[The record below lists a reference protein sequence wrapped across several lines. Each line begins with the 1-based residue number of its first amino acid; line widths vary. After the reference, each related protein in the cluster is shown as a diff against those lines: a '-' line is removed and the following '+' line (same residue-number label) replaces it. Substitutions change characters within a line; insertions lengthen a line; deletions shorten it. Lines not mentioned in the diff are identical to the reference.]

1 MSQPVVYVV
10 GHKHPDTDSICSAI
24 AYAQLRHKQGL
35 AGVTAARAGNLNR
48 QTEFVLERLGVAV
61 PPLLTDVSPRV
72 RDLVSSSV
80 VTIGGQTPLASAL
93 ELLYRHDI
101 RLLPVIDEQQ
111 RPQGLM
117 MLKRAAE
124 GFLLPA
130 GEGAARRVLTTPAAL
145 QECLQAEALHASD
158 MEQLEKLELYVGA
171 MAFESFAERLAHCD
185 PRRLLVVTGDR
196 REIQAHA
203 VNLGVRVLVI
213 TGGAALAPELLAE
226 ARQRQVTVLSSSFDT
241 ATAAW
246 RARLSTPVHCLMER
260 NCPTV
265 GLLDCR
271 EELRLK
277 LLHGGCPGVL
287 VLDGAGRVTAVAT
300 KSDLLVE
307 TAVKLILVDHNE
319 LSQAVTG
326 ADRVE
331 ILEVIDHHRLG
342 NFHTE
347 RPIRFIN
354 QPLGSTCSL
363 VASLYRQADLQPDPV
378 CAGLLLAGLLS
389 DTVLLKSPTT
399 TVVDRELAD
408 WLGGLARL
416 DAQAFGREM
425 FAAGSVLSAYDSM
438 EELIL
443 SDFKEY
449 RAGERL
455 FGVGQVEV
463 VGFEEFHRIKQQLAE
478 ELAGLR
484 QRRGMA
490 AAGLLVTDIVRETSL
505 LLADGEADLPYRIGY
520 PELEPGLYEL
530 QDVLS
535 RKKQLVPHLL
545 KVLQG
550 PG

>member
-1 MSQPVVYVV
+1 MSEPVVYVV

-24 AYAQLRHKQGL
+24 GYARLRQLQGL
-35 AGVTAARAGNLNR
+35 AGVKAARAGNLNR
-48 QTEFVLERLGVAV
+48 QTEFVLNRLVVTV
-61 PPLLTDVSPRV
+61 PTLLTDVSPRV
-72 RDLVSSSV
+72 RDLVHSPA
-80 VTIGGQTPLASAL
+80 VTISGDTPLAMVL
-93 ELLYRHDI
+93 EQLYKLDLRM
-101 RLLPVIDEQQ
+101 LPVTDEEQ

-130 GEGAARRVLTTPAAL
+130 DEGSNRRVLTSLAAL
-145 QECLQAEALHASD
+145 QECLQATALYAVD
-158 MEQLEKLELYVGA
+158 EQELEDLELYVGA

-196 REIQAHA
+196 QEIQAHA
-203 VNLGVRVLVI
+203 VNLGVRALVI
-213 TGGAALAPELLAE
+213 TGGGTIAPELLAT
-226 ARQRQVTVLSSSFDT
+226 ARQRQVTVLSTSFDT

-271 EELRLK
+271 EDLRLK
-277 LLHGGCPGVL
+277 LLYGGCPGVL
-287 VLDGAGRVTAVAT
+287 VLDSAGRVTAVAT

-307 TAVKLILVDHNE
+307 TPLKLILVDHNE
-319 LSQAVTG
+319 LSQAVPG

-347 RPIRFIN
+347 RPILFIN

-363 VASLYRQADLQPDPV
+363 VASLYRQAGLQPEQT

-399 TVVDRELAD
+399 TDIDRELAV
-408 WLGGLARL
+408 WLGELAQL
-416 DAQAFGREM
+416 DPQSFGQQM

-463 VGFEEFHRIKQQLAE
+463 VGFEEFYGVKQQLAK
-478 ELAGLR
+478 ELAHLR
-484 QRRGMA
+484 RSRGMA
-490 AAGLLVTDIVRETSL
+490 AVGLLVTDIVRETSL
-505 LLADGEADLPYRIGY
+505 LLVDGEADLPYLIGY
-520 PELEPGLYEL
+520 PELETGLYEL
-530 QDVLS
+530 QGVLS

-550 PG
+550 

>member
-1 MSQPVVYVV
+1 MSNDPVIYVV

-24 AYAQLRHKQGL
+24 GYARLRQAQGL
-35 AGVTAARAGNLNR
+35 VGVAPARAGNLNR
-48 QTEFVLERLGVAV
+48 QTEFVLNRLGITA
-61 PPLLTDVSPRV
+61 PILLTDVSPRV
-72 RDLVSSSV
+72 RDLVRSPA
-80 VTIGGQTPLASAL
+80 VTIDGETPLAMVL
-93 ELLYRHDI
+93 EQLHRHDI
-101 RLLPVIDEQQ
+101 RLLPVTDADQ

-124 GFLLPA
+124 GFLLPTD
-130 GEGAARRVLTTPAAL
+130 EGSTRRVLTTMAGL
-145 QECLQAEALHASD
+145 KTCLQSNVLHSFAEQ
-158 MEQLEKLELYVGA
+158 ELEELELYVGA
-171 MAFESFAERLAHCD
+171 MAFDSFAERLAHRD

-196 REIQAHA
+196 QEIQAHA
-203 VNLGVRVLVI
+203 VGLGVRVLVI
-213 TGGAALAPELLAE
+213 TGGGSLSPQLLE
-226 ARQRQVTVLSSSFDT
+226 MARQRQVTGLSTPFDT
-241 ATAAW
+241 ATTAW

-265 GLLDCR
+265 SLLDSR
-271 EELRLK
+271 EDLRLK
-277 LLHGGCPGVL
+277 LLYGGCPGVM
-287 VLDGAGRVTAVAT
+287 VLDNGGRVVAVAT

-307 TAVKLILVDHNE
+307 TPVKLILVDHNE
-319 LSQAVTG
+319 LSQAVPG
-326 ADRVE
+326 AERVD

-363 VASLYRQADLQPDPV
+363 VATLYRQAGLQPERD

-399 TVVDRELAD
+399 TETDRELAQ
-408 WLGGLARL
+408 WLGDLAHL
-416 DAQAFGREM
+416 DPQSFGKEM
-425 FAAGSVLSAYDSM
+425 FAAGSVLSAYETM
-438 EELIL
+438 EDLIL

-463 VGFEEFHRIKQQLAE
+463 VGFEEFYGVKQQLAE
-478 ELAGLR
+478 ELVRLK
-484 QRRGMA
+484 QSRGMA
-490 AAGLLVTDIVRETSL
+490 ASGLLVTDIVREMSL
-505 LLADGEADLPYRIGY
+505 LLAVGEADLPYRIGY

-530 QDVLS
+530 QGVLS

-550 PG
+550 

>member
-1 MSQPVVYVV
+1 MSEPVVYVV

-24 AYAQLRHKQGL
+24 GYARLRQLQGL
-35 AGVTAARAGNLNR
+35 AGVKAARAGNLNR
-48 QTEFVLERLGVAV
+48 QTEFVLNRLDVDV
-61 PPLLTDVSPRV
+61 PLLLTDVSPRV
-72 RDLVSSSV
+72 RDLVRSPA
-80 VTIGGQTPLASAL
+80 VTIGGQTPLAIVL
-93 ELLYRHDI
+93 EQLHHHDV
-101 RLLPVIDEQQ
+101 RLLPVTDDEQ

-130 GEGAARRVLTTPAAL
+130 DEGSRRVLTSLAAL
-145 QECLQAEALHASD
+145 QECLQAKALYAVD
-158 MEQLEKLELYVGA
+158 EQELQELELWVGA
-171 MAFESFAERLAHCD
+171 MAFESFADRLAHCD

-196 REIQAHA
+196 QEIQAHA
-203 VNLGVRVLVI
+203 VNLGVRVLVV
-213 TGGAALAPELLAE
+213 TGGGTMSPELLAA
-226 ARQRQVTVLSSSFDT
+226 ARERQLTVLSTSFDT

-271 EELRLK
+271 EDLRLK
-277 LLHGGCPGVL
+277 LLYGGCPGVL
-287 VLDGAGRVTAVAT
+287 VLDSAGRVTAVAT

-307 TAVKLILVDHNE
+307 TPLKLILVDHNE
-319 LSQAVTG
+319 LSQAVPG

-363 VASLYRQADLQPDPV
+363 VACLYRQAGLQPEKT

-399 TVVDRELAD
+399 TDIDRELAV
-408 WLGGLARL
+408 WLGELAQL
-416 DAQAFGREM
+416 DIHSFGREM

-438 EELIL
+438 E
-443 SDFKEY
+443 
-449 RAGERL
+449 
-455 FGVGQVEV
+455 
-463 VGFEEFHRIKQQLAE
+463 
-478 ELAGLR
+478 
-484 QRRGMA
+484 
-490 AAGLLVTDIVRETSL
+490 
-505 LLADGEADLPYRIGY
+505 
-520 PELEPGLYEL
+520 
-530 QDVLS
+530 
-535 RKKQLVPHLL
+535 
-545 KVLQG
+545 
-550 PG
+550 

>member
-1 MSQPVVYVV
+1 MSEAVIYVV

-24 AYAQLRHKQGL
+24 GYARLRQLQGL
-35 AGVTAARAGNLNR
+35 TGVTAARAGNLNR
-48 QTEFVLERLGVAV
+48 QTEFVLNRLAV
-61 PPLLTDVSPRV
+61 DVPLLLIDVSPRV
-72 RDLVSSSV
+72 RDLVHSPA
-80 VTIGGQTPLASAL
+80 VTIGGHTPLAIVL
-93 ELLYRHDI
+93 ELLHHYDV
-101 RLLPVIDEQQ
+101 RLLPVTDDEQ

-124 GFLLPA
+124 GFLLPS
-130 GEGAARRVLTTPAAL
+130 GEGSRRVLTSPAAL
-145 QECLQAEALHASD
+145 QECLQAKALYAVD
-158 MEQLEKLELYVGA
+158 EQELQELELYVGA
-171 MAFESFAERLAHCD
+171 MAFDSFAERLAHCD

-196 REIQAHA
+196 QEIQAHA
-203 VNLGVRVLVI
+203 VNLGVRALVI
-213 TGGAALAPELLAE
+213 TGGGAIAPELLAV
-226 ARQRQVTVLSSSFDT
+226 ARQRQVTVLSTSFDT

-246 RARLSTPVHCLMER
+246 RARLSTPAHCLMER

-265 GLLDCR
+265 GLLDSR
-271 EELRLK
+271 EDLRLK
-277 LLHGGCPGVL
+277 LLYGGCPGVL
-287 VLDGAGRVTAVAT
+287 VLDSAGRVTAVAT

-307 TAVKLILVDHNE
+307 TPLKLILVDHNE
-319 LSQAVTG
+319 LSQAVPG

-363 VASLYRQADLQPDPV
+363 VASLYRQAGLQPEQT

-399 TVVDRELAD
+399 TDIDRELAV
-408 WLGGLARL
+408 WLSELAQL
-416 DAQAFGREM
+416 DFQSFGREM

-438 EELIL
+438 EDLVL

-463 VGFEEFHRIKQQLAE
+463 VGFEEFHGVKNQVAK
-478 ELAGLR
+478 ELAHLR
-484 QRRGMA
+484 RSRGMA

-505 LLADGEADLPYRIGY
+505 LLADGEADLPYLIGY

-530 QDVLS
+530 QGVLS

-550 PG
+550 